1 MPDAAKNFAK
11 GTLSQ
16 GYDDIA
22 TSIVLVTGDGARFPA
37 VPFNATWW
45 NSTDFPDAS
54 DDPNREIV
62 RVTAISTD
70 TLTITRAQE
79 NTAALTHEL
88 EGKVYKLLAGLT
100 AKVINS
106 EMLPVART
114 GNDYSVDVPGVLSV
128 QSESSVSAKS
138 ITGSARLESLA
149 GGVVAHL
156 GNDGECGLG
165 DVDENDSGAALLVS
179 NSLAQVSMRG
189 HIGTDQI
196 ASASGPVGTVIGK
209 APYYN
214 LAGTLV
220 GYVPIYDSIT

>member
-45 NSTDFPDAS
+45 NATDFPDPS
-54 DDPNREIV
+54 DDPFVEVV
-62 RVTAISTD
+62 RVTAKSTD

-79 NTAALTHEL
+79 NTAALEHQI
-88 EGKVYKLLAGLT
+88 EGKVYKLVAGLT
-100 AKVINS
+100 AKTIND
-106 EMLPVART
+106 EMLPITRN
-114 GNDYSVDVPGVLSV
+114 GSDYEINAPGVLSV
-128 QSESSVSAKS
+128 DTAGSFTVSAGGS
-138 ITGSARLESLA
+138 IIRLNA
-149 GGVVAHL
+149 GGAGVVLHMSSGVAS
-156 GNDGECGLG
+156 LG
-165 DVDENDSGAALLVS
+165 DVDENNSGAMVAADDNLG
-179 NSLAQVSMRG
+179 QVSMRG

-220 GYVPIYDSIT
+220 GYIPIYDSIT